1 MHPSRSS
8 PAPTFESLDADDAVG
23 LCLGQVSGGLSAGGE
38 DVAGWR
44 LVGGRGKAKGKLVS
58 RAGQAMG
65 AKRTSPPPSTSPTGM
80 R

>member
-1 MHPSRSS
+1 VHPSCSS
-8 PAPTFESLDADDAVG
+8 PAPNFESLDANDAVG

-38 DVAGWR
+38 AEWR

-58 RAGQAMG
+58 GAGQAMG
-65 AKRTSPPPSTSPTGM
+65 SKRSPPPSTSPTGM